1 MPRKRKNKRY
11 FTKITEIAINAYNNC
26 EDQRLKN
33 KIYNRFIHYPFNKLS
48 ENVIHTYKTY
58 YFDVPY
64 EDVKASVVAFLN
76 EKIHKFNGDNGRAF
90 SYFTV
95 VARNYLFNENN
106 ANYARMKARDDMS
119 KIDTSRNIVNEVV
132 AYNAKES
139 KSDFID
145 QYVEYIDTH
154 LFDLFLKD
162 RDRAIADS
170 INELFRTR
178 NDLYSYNKKALYILI
193 RERTGVHTQYITKVV
208 GRLKR
213 IYAELLVEY
222 NRDGYLSNS
231 YKLKEFDE

>member
-26 EDQRLKN
+26 EDPRLKN

-76 EKIHKFNGDNGRAF
+76 EKIHKFNGENGRAF

-145 QYVEYIDTH
+145 QYVEYIDIH

-170 INELFRTR
+170 INELFRKR
-178 NDLYSYNKKALYILI
+178 ADLYSYNKKALYILI

>member
-1 MPRKRKNKRY
+1 MKVYP
-11 FTKITEIAINAYNNC
+11 
-26 EDQRLKN
+26 LKQTGV
-33 KIYNRFIHYPFNKLS
+33 FIF
-48 ENVIHTYKTY
+48 
-58 YFDVPY
+58 
-64 EDVKASVVAFLN
+64 
-76 EKIHKFNGDNGRAF
+76 
-90 SYFTV
+90 
-95 VARNYLFNENN
+95 
-106 ANYARMKARDDMS
+106 
-119 KIDTSRNIVNEVV
+119 TSRNIVNEVV